1 MPVGLW
7 FFVHSSSFE
16 VLSLTNVAEGFNK
29 TDVVTAGGSSGTG
42 RSTAVMLTDRY
53 DHAPD
58 AMLLD
63 TGSGQKYQADRPHRE
78 ELQCVPEA
86 EEDEEVEPSGAAVCD
101 EGREG
106 TRCQEVGHR
115 EQHRGHAPL
124 ESSSRSDGVE
134 ENVGGHVP
142 AQERAGVDA
151 EGPEL
156 ADHDGS
162 PLLRGLAT
170 KNLEGLPV
178 LGDHAVTLGVTA
190 THI

>member
-7 FFVHSSSFE
+7 FFFHPSSFE
-16 VLSLTNVAEGFNK
+16 VLSLTNAAESFQKADVA
-29 TDVVTAGGSSGTG
+29 TTGGSSGTG
-42 RSTAVMLTDRY
+42 RSTAVMLTDGY

-58 AMLLD
+58 TMLVD
-63 TGSGQKYQADRPHRE
+63 TGSGQKYQADRPQCE

-86 EEDEEVEPSGAAVCD
+86 EEDEEVEPSGVAVCD

-106 TRCQEVGHR
+106 TRCQEVGHG
-115 EQHRGHAPL
+115 EEHRGDAPF

-134 ENVGGHVP
+134 ENVGGHVA
-142 AQERAGVDA
+142 AQECAGVDA

-170 KNLEGLPV
+170 KNLEGLP
-178 LGDHAVTLGVTA
+178 GGRHAVTLGVTA